1 MQEKISVVVPIYNV
15 EQYLVRCIESILQQT
30 YPYLEI
36 ILVDD
41 GSSDHSGEICDQYKQ
56 KDARI
61 QVIHKQNGG
70 LSDARNA
77 GIKLATGK
85 YIGFV
90 DSDDYIHPKM
100 YEVLLAT
107 MQQKQVDI
115 AICNYQKINE
125 QGIQESK
132 EIQETIE
139 LFDATQAINLL
150 FSDNE
155 ISNYAWNKLY
165 KKELFEGVQYPFG
178 KKMEDIGTTYRLFMK
193 ANQLAYTNYIG
204 YYYYQRSDSILKSVD
219 TQFIKDFRE
228 MINVRYNDIMGSN
241 LGLKEQADVNR
252 LTFIKY
258 YFMHIAK
265 IKQKELAQAPEFL
278 QEYQFFKKNYPNY
291 RKKMN
296 HKNLRERI
304 LNELFYYYLPLYMK
318 IYEMKG

>member
-1 MQEKISVVVPIYNV
+1 MQEIISVVVPIYNV
-15 EQYLVRCIESILQQT
+15 ERYLVRCIESILQQT

-41 GSSDHSGEICDQYKQ
+41 GSNDESGKICDQYKE

-100 YEVLLAT
+100 YEVLLTT
-107 MQQKQVDI
+107 MQQNQVDI
-115 AICNYQKINE
+115 AICNYQKVNE
-125 QGIQESK
+125 EQIQEQK
-132 EIQETIE
+132 VVNERIQR
-139 LFDATQAINLL
+139 FDVKQAINLL

-165 KKELFEGVQYPFG
+165 KRILFEGIRYPYG

-193 ANQLAYTNYIG
+193 ANQIAYTDYIG
-204 YYYYQRSDSILKSVD
+204 YYYVQRSDSILKSVD
-219 TQFIKDFRE
+219 IQFIKDFRE
-228 MINVRYNDIMGSN
+228 MINVRYNDIMKSD
-241 LGLKEQADVNR
+241 LGLREQADINR

-265 IKQKELAQAPEFL
+265 IKQKELAKTEEFL
-278 QEYQFFKKNYPNY
+278 EEYQFFRKNYPNY
-291 RKKMN
+291 RKRMN
-296 HKNLRERI
+296 HKNLRERV
-304 LNELFYYYLPLYMK
+304 LNELFYYHLSWYMK